1 MNLCTGIT
9 GQDGGGSDNKSGR
22 LALNPVSLRI
32 VPHLDFRRVAFAFP
46 LHDTSKHNLS
56 SLSCTAMEPTIN
68 PYFTQPDI
76 VVLENLIQD
85 VRGEIR
91 GQNGTK
97 GEKPAPEQ
105 IESNAGD
112 KIGEC
117 DHDKQSIATL
127 QAYNDPASE
136 RFAPTILTTWDDK
149 DIPPFINEY
158 ICKPYARIAMRT
170 VRHPTDVVFLTHI
183 IQYLT
188 INLGSAIWLYYN
200 FSYMHGVIHTAYTA
214 WCIGSFTLLMHNHIH
229 NNGVLAKKWVW
240 LDMTFPYI
248 LEPLM
253 GHTWDSY
260 YYHHVKHHH
269 VESNGMAK
277 QHAEV
282 LHTYKFANLQLLQA
296 QKISQ
301 QRSDTSATTSST
313 SYTITFASCSSYGRS
328 YHSTSSRKARQISQ
342 CAHSF
347 QRHQVTHYSIT

>member
-1 MNLCTGIT
+1 MDLKRKWKAGASVIEPCLA
-9 GQDGGGSDNKSGR
+9 SDRPTSVHRK
-22 LALNPVSLRI
+22 
-32 VPHLDFRRVAFAFP
+32 VAFAFP
-46 LHDTSKHNLS
+46 LHDTSKHTLS
-56 SLSCTAMEPTIN
+56 SLNRAVMEPKIN

-85 VRGEIR
+85 VRGDVR

-97 GEKPAPEQ
+97 GEKPSPEQ

-112 KIGEC
+112 KKGEC

-127 QAYNDPASE
+127 QAYNDPASTE
-136 RFAPTILTTWDDK
+136 FTPTIFTTWDDK
-149 DIPPFINEY
+149 DIPPFLNEY
-158 ICKPYARIAMRT
+158 ICKPYARIAMRI

-200 FSYMHGVIHTAYTA
+200 FSYIHGAIHTAYSA

-229 NNGVLAKKWVW
+229 NNGVLAKNWAW
-240 LDMTFPYI
+240 LDMTFPYV

-269 VESNGMAK
+269 VESNGMSTRLEEHEK
-277 QHAEV
+277 SH
-282 LHTYKFANLQLLQA
+282 
-296 QKISQ
+296 S
-301 QRSDTSATTSST
+301 RSATNVNLV
-313 SYTITFASCSSYGRS
+313 RP
-328 YHSTSSRKARQISQ
+328 
-342 CAHSF
+342 
-347 QRHQVTHYSIT
+347 